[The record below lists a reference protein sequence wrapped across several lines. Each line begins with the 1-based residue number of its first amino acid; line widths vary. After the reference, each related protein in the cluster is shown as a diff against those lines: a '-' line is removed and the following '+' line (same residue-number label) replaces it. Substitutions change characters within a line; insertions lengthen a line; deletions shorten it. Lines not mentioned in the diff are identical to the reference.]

1 MSELGFG
8 GAVFPS
14 NIWQNNWQNGF
25 MHLFRPITLALLS
38 SAMACA
44 PAPDAPPTA
53 VPAAA
58 PPESQV
64 LQSEN
69 GVETLATG
77 ACVAR
82 TAPRTATVVISEQV
96 EVAPAVLAPD
106 GTVISEAIFRNQTRP
121 VEEVLDEGTRFETL
135 CPFEYTPERLM
146 TLQRALK
153 ARLVYTGPITGVMDD
168 ATRAAI
174 QEVQAPLGFDSPILE
189 RGTAQIFGII
199 PFDLPDPA
207 TE

>member
-8 GAVFPS
+8 DAVFPS
-14 NIWQNNWQNGF
+14 NIWQNNWQNGL

-44 PAPDAPPTA
+44 PAPAAPPTA
-53 VPAAA
+53 VPPA
-58 PPESQV
+58 
-64 LQSEN
+64 
-69 GVETLATG
+69 
-77 ACVAR
+77 
-82 TAPRTATVVISEQV
+82 ATVVISEQV